1 MQYELSA
8 KSMCPGFSVVDSLHV
23 PELSKDTLDSEGW
36 EIIGKDDDCG
46 NVSDEDWVAITMY
59 DA

>member
-8 KSMCPGFSVVDSLHV
+8 KSMRPGFSVVDPLHV
-23 PELSKDTLDSEGW
+23 PEPSKDTLDSEGW
-36 EIIGKDDDCG
+36 EIIGKDDGYG